1 VQETSIRARDQVKA
15 KVLEMMEQ
23 MQKIEL
29 REKELDY
36 KLTSV
41 FKQIEIN
48 SGMISVL
55 TSQGGNNAERGDSNY
70 NSETQFGFLRD
81 QIADERKLRENLQI
95 ETHKLNQQL
104 NDQIRQVESELMS
117 KLKDTREQQMNLWKQ
132 IDEDKSANAKYG
144 LDKTDDSTSMIRT
157 LLT

>member
-1 VQETSIRARDQVKA
+1 VQETSIRAREQVKA

-48 SGMISVL
+48 SGMINVL
-55 TSQGGNNAERGDSNY
+55 TSQGGNSAERGDGNY

-81 QIADERKLRENLQI
+81 QITDERKLRENL
-95 ETHKLNQQL
+95 
-104 NDQIRQVESELMS
+104 
-117 KLKDTREQQMNLWKQ
+117 
-132 IDEDKSANAKYG
+132 
-144 LDKTDDSTSMIRT
+144 
-157 LLT
+157 